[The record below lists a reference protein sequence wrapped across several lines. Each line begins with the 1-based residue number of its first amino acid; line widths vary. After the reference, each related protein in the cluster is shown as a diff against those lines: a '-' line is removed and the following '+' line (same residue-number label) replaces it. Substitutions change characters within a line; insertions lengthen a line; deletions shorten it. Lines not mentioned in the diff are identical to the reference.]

1 MALYD
6 LACGHCGEEFEVFS
20 TGFIKDDQKV
30 CPACG
35 SEQVQQTKPDARQS
49 YARRVSS
56 SVTTSLMR
64 SCQSAESHVPRRWC
78 VS

>member
-6 LACGHCGEEFEVFS
+6 FACQACGTDFEVFS

-35 SEQVQQTKPDARQS
+35 SAEVQQKF
-49 YARRVSS
+49 SS
-56 SVTTSLMR
+56 FLSSGPTGG
-64 SCQSAESHVPRRWC
+64 SCAAPSGSGFG
-78 VS
+78 